1 MFKTYCPNCDAVVS
15 VDKPKMGAMVRCREC
30 DMQLEVISLS
40 PFELDFPLDYEEEWD
55 DDEEEKDW

>member
-55 DDEEEKDW
+55 DEDDKDW